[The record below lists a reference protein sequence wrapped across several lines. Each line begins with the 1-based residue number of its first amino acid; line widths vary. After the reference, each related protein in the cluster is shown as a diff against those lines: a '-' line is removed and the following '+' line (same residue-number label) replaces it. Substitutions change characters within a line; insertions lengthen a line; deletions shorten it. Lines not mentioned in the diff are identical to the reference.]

1 MPHGLAVLSTTI
13 EPHESCRKQ
22 RCSCSNSGSHTQQAA
37 ALLLHKHGF
46 ITANVGD
53 ETIHLR
59 LSQGEL
65 TTSERGTGGSEM
77 HGRHLMREI
86 YRIMFQ
92 HLRKSL
98 CAADA
103 RGAQRGCDGPPRRR
117 GNKPGT
123 GEQRHQLRHVIFVL
137 GRDGSVDGRRKRADL
152 PTAAS
157 RTASWPLV
165 HNNCWNHSHNRGQRA
180 H

>member
-1 MPHGLAVLSTTI
+1 MPHGLADLSTTI
-13 EPHESCRKQ
+13 EPHKSRRKQ
-22 RCSCSNSGSHTQQAA
+22 RCCCGNGGSHTQQAA
-37 ALLLHKHGF
+37 ALLLQTHGF
-46 ITANVGD
+46 NTANVGD

-59 LSQGEL
+59 LSKGEL
-65 TTSERGTGGSEM
+65 TASERGTGGCEM
-77 HGRHLMREI
+77 HGGHLMRER
-86 YRIMFQ
+86 YGIMFQ

-137 GRDGSVDGRRKRADL
+137 RRDGSVDDGRKRAGGGSCRS
-152 PTAAS
+152 PRQGT
-157 RTASWPLV
+157 PL
-165 HNNCWNHSHNRGQRA
+165 QRRR
-180 H
+180 